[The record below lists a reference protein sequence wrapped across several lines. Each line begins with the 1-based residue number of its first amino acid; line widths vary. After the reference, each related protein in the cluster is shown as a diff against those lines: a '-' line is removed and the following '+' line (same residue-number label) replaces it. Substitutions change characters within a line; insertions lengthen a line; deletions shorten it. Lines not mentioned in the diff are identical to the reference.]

1 MGAELHL
8 PDLPEVEVAL
18 GRPASAATSAPT
30 RAVAPLGWRVRD
42 ALSSY
47 LPLLLMALMAVGTA
61 WLVKHT
67 PSAPNAGNDGPA
79 RTEPDYTMNGFA
91 IVRFAPDGHAS
102 MRIEGQRL
110 RHYPDTDRIEI
121 EGVRIHAV
129 GDDGRITDA
138 SAQRALAN
146 GDASELQ
153 LIGRA
158 QVRSR
163 PSDSSGDVL
172 QIDSEFLHAFTR
184 FETVR
189 SHLPVKVLHGAAQV
203 RAGGIEFDNLHQ
215 QMQLAGPVHMLLA
228 PSARR

>member
-8 PDLPEVEVAL
+8 PDLPEVAL
-18 GRPASAATSAPT
+18 GRPASVAVRAPA
-30 RAVAPLGWRVRD
+30 RPVAPLVWRVRD
-42 ALSSY
+42 ALSAY

-67 PSAPNAGNDGPA
+67 PSGPAAGSDGPV
-79 RTEPDYTMNGFA
+79 RTDPDYTMQGFA
-91 IVRFAPDGHAS
+91 IVRFASDGHAS

-138 SAQRALAN
+138 VAQRALAN

-153 LIGRA
+153 LIGGA

-163 PSDSSGDVL
+163 PGNSSSNVL
-172 QIDSEFLHAFTR
+172 EIDSEFLHAFAR

-189 SHLPVKVLHGAAQV
+189 SHLPVKVLRGATQV
-203 RAGGIEFDNLHQ
+203 RAGGIELDNLHQ
-215 QMQLAGPVHMLLA
+215 QMQLAGPVHMLLT
-228 PSARR
+228 PGPQR

>member
-1 MGAELHL
+1 
-8 PDLPEVEVAL
+8 
-18 GRPASAATSAPT
+18 
-30 RAVAPLGWRVRD
+30 
-42 ALSSY
+42 
-47 LPLLLMALMAVGTA
+47 
-61 WLVKHT
+61 
-67 PSAPNAGNDGPA
+67 
-79 RTEPDYTMNGFA
+79 
-91 IVRFAPDGHAS
+91 

-153 LIGRA
+153 LIGGA

-172 QIDSEFLHAFTR
+172 QIDSEFLHAFAR

-228 PSARR
+228 PSAPR

>member
-8 PDLPEVEVAL
+8 PDLPEVEVVL
-18 GRPASAATSAPT
+18 GRPAGAPT
-30 RAVAPLGWRVRD
+30 RNLAPLAWRVRE
-42 ALSSY
+42 ALSAY
-47 LPLLLMALMAVGTA
+47 LPLLLMALLAVGTA

-67 PSAPNAGNDGPA
+67 PGAPVAASDASA
-79 RTEPDYTMNGFA
+79 RSEPDYTMEDFA

-138 SAQRALAN
+138 LAKRALAN

-153 LIGRA
+153 LIGGA

-163 PSDSSGDVL
+163 PGQGSTDVL
-172 QIDSEFLHAFTR
+172 EIDSEFLHAFLR
-184 FETVR
+184 FETLR
-189 SHLPVKVLHGAAQV
+189 SHLPVRVLHGASQV
-203 RAGGIEFDNLHQ
+203 RANGIELDNLHQ
-215 QMQLAGPVHMLLA
+215 QMQLAGPVQLRLT
-228 PSARR
+228 PDPKR